1 MAKKR
6 SAVLAGA
13 SAAQAVE
20 AVKSSPLVQRVVTD
34 EDLHDNVRVA
44 YASARQAYE
53 RLSSAKK
60 PPQAVL
66 NDKKFHAQVAAAAVA
81 LRDVGNALSNP
92 GKSAKKKRSGGLIR
106 KLLVL
111 IVGAGAAVAVSAD
124 LRNKLLDLLFGAEE
138 EFDYTSTTAPT
149 TPPPVP
155 SAGPQDVPSPAP
167 VPPTGPQEDTPA
179 PPAPPAPPPSAPP
192 T

>member
-1 MAKKR
+1 MSKKK
-6 SAVLAGA
+6 SAVFAGA

-53 RLSSAKK
+53 RLASSKK

-66 NDKKFHAQVAAAAVA
+66 NDKKLHAQVAAAAVA

-92 GKSAKKKRSGGLIR
+92 GKPARKKRSGGLIR

-111 IVGAGAAVAVSAD
+111 VVGAGAAVAVSAD

-149 TPPPVP
+149 TP
-155 SAGPQDVPSPAP
+155 APAP
-167 VPPTGPQEDTPA
+167 ATPAAPPTGPQASTPP
-179 PPAPPAPPPSAPP
+179 PPAPPVPPPSAPP
-192 T
+192 A

>member
-1 MAKKR
+1 MSKKK
-6 SAVLAGA
+6 SAVFAGA

-53 RLSSAKK
+53 RLASSKK

-66 NDKKFHAQVAAAAVA
+66 NDKKLHAQVAAAAVA

-92 GKSAKKKRSGGLIR
+92 GKPARKKRSGGLIR

-111 IVGAGAAVAVSAD
+111 VVGAGAAVAVSAD

-149 TPPPVP
+149 TPPPAP
-155 SAGPQDVPSPAP
+155 ATSATSAA
-167 VPPTGPQEDTPA
+167 PPTGPQATTPS
-179 PPAPPAPPPSAPP
+179 PPAPPVPPPSAPP
-192 T
+192 A

>member
-53 RLSSAKK
+53 RLASSKK

-66 NDKKFHAQVAAAAVA
+66 NDKKLHAQVAAAAVA

-92 GKSAKKKRSGGLIR
+92 GKPARKKRSGGLIR

-111 IVGAGAAVAVSAD
+111 VVGAGAAVAVSAD

-138 EFDYTSTTAPT
+138 EFDYTSTTAPA
-149 TPPPVP
+149 TPPP
-155 SAGPQDVPSPAP
+155 APATP
-167 VPPTGPQEDTPA
+167 AAPPTGPQASTPP
-179 PPAPPAPPPSAPP
+179 PPAPPVPPPSAPP
-192 T
+192 A

>member
-1 MAKKR
+1 MSKKK
-6 SAVLAGA
+6 SAVFAGA

-53 RLSSAKK
+53 RLASSKK

-66 NDKKFHAQVAAAAVA
+66 NDKKLHAQVAAAAVA

-92 GKSAKKKRSGGLIR
+92 GKPARKKRSGGLIR

-111 IVGAGAAVAVSAD
+111 VVGAGAAVAVSAD

-149 TPPPVP
+149 TPPP
-155 SAGPQDVPSPAP
+155 APA
-167 VPPTGPQEDTPA
+167 TGPQAGTPA
-179 PPAPPAPPPSAPP
+179 PPPPPVPPPAAPPA
-192 T
+192 

>member
-66 NDKKFHAQVAAAAVA
+66 NDKKLHAQVAAAAVA

-92 GKSAKKKRSGGLIR
+92 GKPAKKKLSGGLIR

-111 IVGAGAAVAVSAD
+111 VVGAGAAVAVSAD

-149 TPPPVP
+149 TPPP
-155 SAGPQDVPSPAP
+155 PATDA
-167 VPPTGPQEDTPA
+167 PPTGPQATTPP
-179 PPAPPAPPPSAPP
+179 PPAPPVPPPSAPP

>member
-1 MAKKR
+1 MSKKK
-6 SAVLAGA
+6 SAVFAGA

-53 RLSSAKK
+53 RLASSKK

-66 NDKKFHAQVAAAAVA
+66 NDKKLHAQVAAAAVA

-92 GKSAKKKRSGGLIR
+92 GKPARKKRSGGLIR

-111 IVGAGAAVAVSAD
+111 VVGAGAAVAVSAD

-138 EFDYTSTTAPT
+138 EFDYTSTTTPAT
-149 TPPPVP
+149 TPVP
-155 SAGPQDVPSPAP
+155 EAPEATAGTVG
-167 VPPTGPQEDTPA
+167 T
-179 PPAPPAPPPSAPP
+179 
-192 T
+192 

>member
-34 EDLHDNVRVA
+34 EELHDNVRVA

-53 RLSSAKK
+53 RLASSKK

-66 NDKKFHAQVAAAAVA
+66 NDKKLHAQVAAAAVA

-92 GKSAKKKRSGGLIR
+92 GKPARKKRSGGLIR

-111 IVGAGAAVAVSAD
+111 VVGAGAAVAVSAD

-138 EFDYTSTTAPT
+138 EFDYTSTTAP
-149 TPPPVP
+149 
-155 SAGPQDVPSPAP
+155 PASS
-167 VPPTGPQEDTPA
+167 GSSTPA
-179 PPAPPAPPPSAPP
+179 ASA
-192 T
+192 TT

>member
-66 NDKKFHAQVAAAAVA
+66 NDKKLHAQVAAAAVA

-92 GKSAKKKRSGGLIR
+92 GKPAKKRRSGGLIR

-111 IVGAGAAVAVSAD
+111 VVGAGAAVAVSAD

-149 TPPPVP
+149 TPPP
-155 SAGPQDVPSPAP
+155 ATDA
-167 VPPTGPQEDTPA
+167 PPTGPQATTPP
-179 PPAPPAPPPSAPP
+179 PPAPPVPPPSAPP
-192 T
+192 S